1 MSRLEDLKPNASI
14 QGILPNGLVTV
25 VSVRWCGSEA
35 LELATEDCGRHFV
48 RFIANDEI
56 VSFTAPVLAVETFY
70 VIFDNT
76 MKGCTIVTTEPT
88 DKARYKILGKY
99 TSNAEAEK
107 AIASMKEC

>member
-1 MSRLEDLKPNASI
+1 MQKYL
-14 QGILPNGLVTV
+14 
-25 VSVRWCGSEA
+25 
-35 LELATEDCGRHFV
+35 
-48 RFIANDEI
+48 IAAVLF

-70 VIFDNT
+70 VIFDDT
-76 MKGCTIVTTEPT
+76 MMGCTIVTSEPT